1 VAAHAEGAVRA
12 LAAAIV
18 CSAALVGAYVALGGG
33 DYEPTPPPDP
43 CAASAQQGGDGL
55 TGTLE
60 RVGLNALAGAACDLG
75 VSRERL
81 LLALSGERRVG
92 VDDERREEAFRTG
105 LRQAVGEEEQA
116 GRLGGTQAFLVR
128 AAIEALP
135 VDAILDRLFGEG
147 GF

>member
-1 VAAHAEGAVRA
+1 MRA
-12 LAAAIV
+12 LLVSVALSV
-18 CSAALVGAYVALGGG
+18 ALVGAYVGLGGG
-33 DYEPTPPPDP
+33 DYEPARPPDP
-43 CAASAQQGGDGL
+43 CTAERGDGAGGV

-81 LLALSGERRVG
+81 LLAVSGERPIG
-92 VDDERREEAFRTG
+92 VDDERREEAFRAG
-105 LRQAVGEEEQA
+105 LREAVDEEERA

-128 AAIEALP
+128 AAIDALP

>member
-1 VAAHAEGAVRA
+1 MRALLAAVAAS
-12 LAAAIV
+12 I
-18 CSAALVGAYVALGGG
+18 ALVGAYLAFGGG

-43 CAASAQQGGDGL
+43 CAASAQGGSGGV
-55 TGTLE
+55 TETLQ
-60 RVGLNALAGAACDLG
+60 RVGLNALSGAACDLG

-81 LLALSGERRVG
+81 LLSLAGEQRIS
-92 VDDERREEAFRTG
+92 VDDERREEAFRAG
-105 LRQAVGEEEQA
+105 LREAVDEEEQA
-116 GRLGGTQAFLVR
+116 GRLGGTQAFLIR

>member
-1 VAAHAEGAVRA
+1 MRA
-12 LAAAIV
+12 LLASVLA
-18 CSAALVGAYVALGGG
+18 SAALIGGYVALGGG

-43 CAASAQQGGDGL
+43 CTRRAADGPGGL

-81 LLALSGERRVG
+81 LLAVSGKQEIAI
-92 VDDERREEAFRTG
+92 DDERREDAFRAG
-105 LRQAVGEEEQA
+105 LRQAVDEEERA
-116 GRLGGTQAFLVR
+116 GRLSGTELFLIR

-135 VDAILDRLFGEG
+135 VDAVLDRLFGEG

>member
-1 VAAHAEGAVRA
+1 VRA
-12 LAAAIV
+12 LLAAIV
-18 CSAALVGAYVALGGG
+18 ASAALLGAYVALGGG
-33 DYEPTPPPDP
+33 DREPTAPPDP
-43 CAASAQQGGDGL
+43 CTLQAEQGAGGV
-55 TGTLE
+55 TATLE
-60 RVGLNALAGAACDLG
+60 RVGLNALAGAACELG

-81 LLALSGERRVG
+81 LLAVSGERPIG
-92 VDDERREEAFRTG
+92 VDDERREDAFRAG
-105 LRQAVGEEEQA
+105 LRQAVDEEEQA

>member
-1 VAAHAEGAVRA
+1 MRA
-12 LAAAIV
+12 LIV
-18 CSAALVGAYVALGGG
+18 AVLASAALVGTYVALGGG

-43 CAASAQQGGDGL
+43 CSSRASGGSADL

-81 LLALSGERRVG
+81 LLALSGEEELA
-92 VDDERREEAFRTG
+92 VDDDRREEAFRAG
-105 LRQAVGEEEQA
+105 LRQAVDEEEQA
-116 GRLGGTQAFLVR
+116 GRIGGTAAFVIR

-135 VDAILDRLFGEG
+135 VDAILDRLFREG

>member
-1 VAAHAEGAVRA
+1 MRALLAAVAA
-12 LAAAIV
+12 
-18 CSAALVGAYVALGGG
+18 SAALVGGYLALGGG
-33 DYEPTPPPDP
+33 DYEPAPPPDP
-43 CAASAQQGGDGL
+43 CAIGAAEGGRGV

-81 LLALSGERRVG
+81 LLAVSGETDIG
-92 VDDERREEAFRTG
+92 VDDERREEAFRAG
-105 LRQAVGEEEQA
+105 LRQAVDEEEQA
-116 GRLGGTQAFLVR
+116 GRLGGTEAFLIR
-128 AAIEALP
+128 AGIEALP

>member
-1 VAAHAEGAVRA
+1 MRA
-12 LAAAIV
+12 LLAAFAA
-18 CSAALVGAYVALGGG
+18 SAALVGGYLALGGG
-33 DYEPTPPPDP
+33 DYEPAPPPDP
-43 CAASAQQGGDGL
+43 CTLSAADGARGV

-81 LLALSGERRVG
+81 LLAVSGEAEID
-92 VDDERREEAFRTG
+92 VDDERREEAFRAG
-105 LRQAVGEEEQA
+105 LRQAVEAEERA
-116 GRLGGTQAFLVR
+116 GRLKGTEAFLIR

-135 VDAILDRLFGEG
+135 VDAILERLFGEG